1 MGRGRTDERR
11 DERCGGFG
19 LRVGGEKEWG
29 QEKVGERESCQLV
42 RLEPDQRNFAEAQVA
57 AVAYRPP
64 GMPGL
69 LDLLSHEFL
78 RRIVSIYDYNTQLLR
93 MAVRFES
100 DCKGLSPWNSRISIV
115 HVNFQ

>member
-78 RRIVSIYDYNTQLLR
+78 STIIIRSCFEWQFDLKVIAKDYPSGILEYRLFT
-93 MAVRFES
+93 
-100 DCKGLSPWNSRISIV
+100 
-115 HVNFQ
+115 